1 MPDTVKN
8 WLPAL
13 SGFAMDLLAAVLIL
27 IIGFKVVGAVRRM
40 AERSFARMEMEL
52 SLRKFLLSLIQVV
65 LYAVLL
71 GLTRRRRETHA
82 LPEIHQTLWR
92 ELS

>member
-27 IIGFKVVGAVRRM
+27 IIGFK
-40 AERSFARMEMEL
+40 
-52 SLRKFLLSLIQVV
+52 
-65 LYAVLL
+65 
-71 GLTRRRRETHA
+71 
-82 LPEIHQTLWR
+82 EIGRAHV
-92 ELS
+92 